1 MAWQPGPGFDPYG
14 AQPGMQ
20 PVMQPGMQ
28 PGAQRSMPQAPVG
41 PNNPLNDVFYGAG
54 SGILGTY
61 LGNSK
66 DYVQSNVSR
75 YLATHDIQYYFQVT
89 DQYVKNKLKVVLC
102 PFLHKGHWTRIA
114 EQVAGGLKYKPPR
127 HDINAPDLYLPLMA
141 FATYIM
147 LCGFTLGQM
156 GNFKPDVMS
165 GLVTKATLAWFLET
179 ILLKSLGWVLGT
191 VDAPTLDIVAYGGYS
206 FIGVSLSVFAHVFST
221 YAYHITW
228 IYTSLCM
235 ASFLVRTMKRLLF
248 AEARRYDRDSTR
260 HHYLLL
266 LIAAAQFPLFYW
278 LVHVR

>member
-1 MAWQPGPGFDPYG
+1 MAWQPGPGFEQYG
-14 AQPGMQ
+14 AQQGM
-20 PVMQPGMQ
+20 PPEMQ
-28 PGAQRSMPQAPVG
+28 RQAPVG
-41 PNNPLNDVFYGAG
+41 PNNPLNDVFYGAS

-61 LGNSK
+61 LGNSR

-75 YLATHDIQYYFQVT
+75 YFATHDIQYYFQVT

-147 LCGFTLGQM
+147 LCGFTQGQA
-156 GNFKPDVMS
+156 GKFKPDVIS
-165 GLVTKATLAWFLET
+165 SLVTKATIGWAIET
-179 ILLKSLGWVLGT
+179 VILKASLLTLGSG
-191 VDAPTLDIVAYGGYS
+191 DAPTLDVVAYGGYA
-206 FIGVSLSVFAHVFST
+206 FIGVSLSVFAHLLST
-221 YAYHITW
+221 YAYYITW
-228 IYTSLCM
+228 AYTSLCM
-235 ASFLVRTMKRLLF
+235 ANFLVKTMKRLLF

-266 LIAAAQFPLFYW
+266 LMGVAQFPLFYW
-278 LVHVR
+278 LGV

>member
-1 MAWQPGPGFDPYG
+1 MAWQPGPGFDQHG

-20 PVMQPGMQ
+20 PG
-28 PGAQRSMPQAPVG
+28 MPQA

-61 LGNSK
+61 LGNSR

-89 DQYVKNKLKVVLC
+89 DRYVTNKLKVILC
-102 PFLHKGHWTRIA
+102 PFLHKGHWTRMA
-114 EQVAGGLKYKPPR
+114 EQVAGGLKYKPPC

-147 LCGFTLGQM
+147 LCGFMLGQT
-156 GNFKPDVMS
+156 GKFKPDVMS
-165 GLVTKATLAWFLET
+165 GLVTKATLAWFMET
-179 ILLKSLGWVLGT
+179 IILKSLGWGLGSG
-191 VDAPTLDIVAYGGYS
+191 DAPTLDVVAYGGYS
-206 FIGVSLSVFAHVFST
+206 FIGISLSMLARLFST
-221 YAYHITW
+221 YAYYITLA
-228 IYTSLCM
+228 YTSLCM

-260 HHYLLL
+260 RHYLLL
-266 LIAAAQFPLFYW
+266 LMALAQFPLFYW
-278 LVHVR
+278 LS